1 MDFFTIPTLHATYN
15 LNFKRYEK
23 KLFLAGAIP
32 VMSAAAV
39 VGYKVY
45 NQSRMSAFM
54 KANIEALTRAES
66 SDELQGSC
74 YNNKKQEILK
84 QEDKIINLQIELD
97 NAKEIIDKQ
106 NLQIRDYEII
116 FNNLTIQDRLEVGK

>member
-1 MDFFTIPTLHATYN
+1 MDRKELWVFIILLLTI
-15 LNFKRYEK
+15 F
-23 KLFLAGAIP
+23 LF
-32 VMSAAAV
+32 
-39 VGYKVY
+39 
-45 NQSRMSAFM
+45 
-54 KANIEALTRAES
+54 ANIEYR
-66 SDELQGSC
+66 
-74 YNNKKQEILK
+74 NKTILE

>member
-1 MDFFTIPTLHATYN
+1 MQKHTRTLIIALIIFFLITI
-15 LNFKRYEK
+15 F
-23 KLFLAGAIP
+23 LF
-32 VMSAAAV
+32 
-39 VGYKVY
+39 
-45 NQSRMSAFM
+45 
-54 KANIEALTRAES
+54 ANIEYR
-66 SDELQGSC
+66 
-74 YNNKKQEILK
+74 NKTILE